1 VTRTT
6 FSLASSLLTT
16 ILTAFVL
23 LSTTSSAQTF
33 VVIQGFNGA
42 DGSAPEDTLTQG
54 LDGSFY
60 ASVAN
65 GGTQELAN
73 GTAVKISPAGAITT
87 LYSFCDDNSCSDGCN
102 PSAGLL
108 QATNAGVYGTTRG
121 CGLFGGGTIYKVGSA
136 PGMTIIYNFCALAN
150 CADGDFPNG
159 LIQGSDGNFYS
170 TTLLGGA
177 HAAASQGGT
186 VYRMTPQ
193 GVLTTLYNFCSQP
206 NCTDGDQPGSLV
218 QATDGN
224 FYGTTAI
231 GGSLGEGSFFKITPH
246 GVFTSLYG
254 FCAIGNCSDG
264 RIPGG
269 IIQATDGN
277 FYGTTGIGGNLNC
290 NGVGCGVIFKI
301 TSAGVLTT
309 LYTFCNTS
317 SCADG
322 SGPGGLIQGTDG
334 NFYGTTSA
342 GGSHNVGTIF
352 EMTPAGVLTT
362 LHNFVVVDGKN
373 PVGLVQATSGNFYG
387 TAMFGGASGNGTVF
401 RLGTGLA
408 PFAKTLPTMGR
419 VGSTVLILGNNL
431 AGTTSVTFNG
441 TESSFTVISPSAIRT
456 TVPAG
461 ATSGSVQVIT
471 PSGTLTSNVGFKVN
485 LG

>member
-1 VTRTT
+1 VIRTT
-6 FSLASSLLTT
+6 FPLASFLLTT

-23 LSTTSSAQTF
+23 LATTSSAQTF
-33 VVIQGFNGA
+33 AVIQSFNGT

-54 LDGSFY
+54 VDGNFY
-60 ASVAN
+60 ASAAN
-65 GGTQELAN
+65 AGTQEFGN
-73 GTAVKISPAGAITT
+73 GTAVKISSAGAITT
-87 LYSFCDDNSCSDGCN
+87 LYSFCDDNGCSDGCN

-108 QATNAGVYGTTRG
+108 QATNTGVYGSTRG

-136 PGMTIIYNFCALAN
+136 PGMTTVYNFCALTN

-170 TTLLGGA
+170 TTLLGGT
-177 HAAASQGGT
+177 HAGPSQGGT
-186 VYRMTPQ
+186 VYKMTPQ

-206 NCTDGDQPGSLV
+206 NCADGDQPGSLV

-224 FYGTTAI
+224 FYGTTVI

-254 FCAIGNCSDG
+254 FCALGDCSDG
-264 RIPGG
+264 REPGQ
-269 IIQATDGN
+269 IIQATDGD

-290 NGVGCGVIFKI
+290 KGVGCGVIFKI

-309 LYTFCNTS
+309 LYTFCNAS
-317 SCADG
+317 GCADG

-334 NFYGTTSA
+334 NFYGTTGA

-362 LHNFVVVDGKN
+362 LHNFVRVDGEN
-373 PVGLVQATSGNFYG
+373 PVGLVEATSGNFYG
-387 TAMFGGASGNGTVF
+387 TAMSGGTSGNGTVF
-401 RLGTGLA
+401 RLNTGLA
-408 PFAKTLPTMGR
+408 PFAKTVPTMGR
-419 VGSTVLILGNNL
+419 VGSIVLILGNNL

-441 TESSFTVISPSAIRT
+441 TDASFTVISPSAIRT

-461 ATSGSVQVIT
+461 ATNGSVQVTIPT
-471 PSGTLTSNVGFKVN
+471 GTLTSNTAFKVN
-485 LG
+485 LE